1 MDMDKMLSMWDTD
14 EPQAKPALLST
25 TGRVFF
31 MMMVNPKITQITMS
45 ILFNVSEA
53 AIEKAVANLV
63 NAGIVESV
71 KNGRKN
77 EYSIKREIAISRPA
91 RVSKA
96 SRRRW
101 PNPSGC
107 SVSRTAS

>member
-25 TGRVFF
+25 TGRVLF

-45 ILFNVSEA
+45 ILFNVSET
-53 AIEKAVANLV
+53 AIEKAVANLI
-63 NAGIVESV
+63 NAGIVGSV

-77 EYSIKREIAISRPA
+77 EYSINWEVIELHNDFQMMKEIFHNDVQKRFT
-91 RVSKA
+91 
-96 SRRRW
+96 
-101 PNPSGC
+101 NP
-107 SVSRTAS
+107 

>member
-77 EYSIKREIAISRPA
+77 EYSINWEIIELHNDFKMMKEIFQNDVQKRFT
-91 RVSKA
+91 
-96 SRRRW
+96 
-101 PNPSGC
+101 NP
-107 SVSRTAS
+107 